1 MSLSQVTIAPIFPL
15 WLITLLL
22 ALGSAAAIFQ
32 YRRIRKRLGPKK
44 ALGLSLLRLVT
55 ISLFISFGLNP
66 SQAERKEHKVSP
78 AVAILLDTSQSMAL
92 SGHPGRGSRLDEAK
106 SLLIDGPRPLLKS
119 LSERFEVRLYG
130 FDETLRAIKVEEL
143 NSLKAEGKKGDLT
156 DALEKLA
163 GKSSLAVLLSDGN
176 LKWEGGNS
184 KGLPIIAVPMGDSG
198 GYKDI
203 LIKAIKAPALA
214 FRGREVAIDVTV
226 KGYGYSRLTV
236 PVILK
241 DGERLITA
249 KSVRLIDNSGEGTI
263 SLSFIPEEVG
273 QHNLSVSVPQQFGE
287 SLASNNSV
295 NLSLKVVRDKIRIL
309 MVSGSPSLS
318 YRFLRTAFK
327 NDPSIDLL
335 SFVILRT
342 PSNILNVPVQ
352 EQSLIPFPVETLFAK
367 ELKNFDLLIFENFL
381 PHPYLRPG
389 DLEKVREFVRMG
401 GGFAMIGGPNFLGEG
416 GYSGTPIR
424 EILPVQW
431 TGKEGYRRDSPLK
444 VKLSRAGMTHPI
456 TRLSPDEVD
465 NLRLWG
471 EMPPLDGV
479 NLLEPKSSGTVLL
492 GSTGGISRPI
502 LTVGSY
508 EKGRVLV
515 LATDYSW
522 KWYMGMVAVG
532 KGNWPYLRLAERM
545 VRWLTKD
552 PSLDP
557 AQIVLPEG
565 AGAVGQ
571 DTEFRI
577 KVGEEGAGIASLSVF
592 NPDGLRI
599 GSRLK
604 PTGRLGEYLGSFL
617 PEKGG
622 IYKMKVETQTGYLE
636 ESMVIPTPL
645 EDLDGAPNYEQLKTA
660 SAFTGGKVLGRG
672 DDLLKEVEIYAE
684 RGRNRF
690 LEERRFPLWAK
701 AYILILILGL
711 LTGEWYLRRRWGLI

>member
-1 MSLSQVTIAPIFPL
+1 MSLSQITTAPIFPL

-22 ALGSAAAIFQ
+22 ALGSVAVILQ
-32 YRRIRKRLGPKK
+32 YRRIRKRLDPNK

-55 ISLFISFGLNP
+55 LSLFISFALNP
-66 SQAERKEHKVSP
+66 SQAERKEHRVSP
-78 AVAILLDTSQSMAL
+78 AVAILLDTSQTMGL
-92 SGHPGRGSRLDEAK
+92 PGHPGRGSRLDEAK
-106 SLLIDGPRPLLKS
+106 SLLIDGPRPLIRS
-119 LSERFEVRLYG
+119 LSERYEVRLYA
-130 FDETLRAIKVEEL
+130 FDETLRAIKPEEL

-156 DALEKLA
+156 DALGKLA
-163 GKSSLAVLLSDGN
+163 GKSSLALLLSDGN

-184 KGLPIIAVPMGDSG
+184 KGLPLLAVPMGDSG

-203 LIKAIKAPALA
+203 LIKTVQAPAWA
-214 FRGREVAIDVTV
+214 FRGREVSIDVTV
-226 KGYGYSRLTV
+226 KGYGYSGLTL

-241 DGERLITA
+241 DGQRLITA
-249 KSVRLIDNSGEGTI
+249 KTVRLRDTSGEAAI

-273 QHNLSVSVPQQFGE
+273 QRNLSVSVPQQFGE
-287 SLASNNSV
+287 TLSSNNSV
-295 NLSLKVVRDKIRIL
+295 TRSLKVVRDKIRIL

-318 YRFLRTAFK
+318 YRFLRTVFK

-367 ELKNFDLLIFENFL
+367 ELKNFDLLIFDNFL
-381 PHPYLRPG
+381 PYPYLRPG
-389 DLEKVREFVRMG
+389 DLERVREFVRMG
-401 GGFAMIGGPNFLGEG
+401 GGFAMVGGPNFRGEG
-416 GYSGTPIR
+416 GYSDTPIR
-424 EILPVQW
+424 EILPVRW
-431 TGKEGYRRDSPLK
+431 TGKEDYRRDSPLK
-444 VKLSRAGMTHPI
+444 GKLTRVGMTHPI

-479 NLLEPKSSGTVLL
+479 NLLDPKSSGTVLL
-492 GSTGGISRPI
+492 ESPGGTSRPI

-508 EKGRVLV
+508 GKGRVLV

-557 AQIVLPEG
+557 AQIVRPDV

-571 DTEFRI
+571 TTEFRI
-577 KVGEEGAGIASLSVF
+577 KVGEEGIASLSVF
-592 NPDGLRI
+592 NPDGLKV

-604 PTGRLGEYLGSFL
+604 PTGRLGEYLASFL
-617 PEKGG
+617 PERGG
-622 IYKMKVETQTGYLE
+622 IYKVKVETRTVDLE
-636 ESMVIPTPL
+636 ESLVIPVPL
-645 EDLDGAPNYEQLKTA
+645 EDLDGAPNYERLKMA

-684 RGRNRF
+684 RGQNRF
-690 LEERRFPLWAK
+690 LEERRLPLWAK
-701 AYILILILGL
+701 LYILILVLGL
-711 LTGEWYLRRRWGLI
+711 LTAEWYLRRRWGLI